1 MISRFENPVLV
12 KRVLPIID
20 LPQYFLLPP
29 PGGFKQKHPVV
40 EDILTAHPNGAA
52 G

>member
-12 KRVLPIID
+12 KRVLPVID
-20 LPQYFLLPP
+20 LPQYFHLPP
-29 PGGFKQKHPVV
+29 LGGFKQKRPFV
-40 EDILTAHPNGAA
+40 EDILTTHPNGAE